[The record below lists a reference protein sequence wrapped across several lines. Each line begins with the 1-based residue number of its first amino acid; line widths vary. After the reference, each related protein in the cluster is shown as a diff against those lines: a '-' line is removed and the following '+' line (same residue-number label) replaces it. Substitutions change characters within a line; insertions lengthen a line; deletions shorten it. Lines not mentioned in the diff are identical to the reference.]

1 MIDAIGL
8 SKTYAG
14 TGRPAL
20 NDVSLQVPKG
30 AVYGIL
36 GRSGAGKSTLI
47 RCLNLLERP
56 TSGRIIVNGNDITRM
71 DKTALREYRL
81 RTGMIFQHFNLLHA
95 RSVADNIAV
104 PLEIAKVPKAA
115 RQARVAELLE
125 LVGLADKAAA
135 FPSQLSGGQK
145 QRVGIARALSTQPK
159 VLLCDEATSALDPQT
174 TASVLQLL
182 AEINR
187 ELKLTIVLITHE
199 MDVIRTLCDRVAV
212 LEQGKIIEQGEVWQ
226 IFGNPQHEVT
236 RSMTG
241 TLHHARP
248 GESEALAAGRQ
259 VVTLHFDGSSGREPN
274 LQQIAGLLGAQA
286 SLLSSSCEHIQGR
299 TIGQIRVRLAQPL
312 DLAALRQHGWVADRF
327 TLGTEVIA

>member
-1 MIDAIGL
+1 MIEIVGL

-20 NDVSLQVPKG
+20 NDVSLQVPRG

-95 RSVADNIAV
+95 RSVADNVAV

-135 FPSQLSGGQK
+135 FPSQLSGGQNSAW
-145 QRVGIARALSTQPK
+145 GSPARWPRGRMCCCAMRPPAPSTPRPRPR
-159 VLLCDEATSALDPQT
+159 CSACWRIST
-174 TASVLQLL
+174 KS
-182 AEINR
+182 
-187 ELKLTIVLITHE
+187 
-199 MDVIRTLCDRVAV
+199 
-212 LEQGKIIEQGEVWQ
+212 
-226 IFGNPQHEVT
+226 
-236 RSMTG
+236 
-241 TLHHARP
+241 
-248 GESEALAAGRQ
+248 
-259 VVTLHFDGSSGREPN
+259 
-274 LQQIAGLLGAQA
+274 
-286 SLLSSSCEHIQGR
+286 
-299 TIGQIRVRLAQPL
+299 
-312 DLAALRQHGWVADRF
+312 
-327 TLGTEVIA
+327 

>member
-1 MIDAIGL
+1 MIEIAGL

-115 RQARVAELLE
+115 RQA
-125 LVGLADKAAA
+125 
-135 FPSQLSGGQK
+135 K
-145 QRVGIARALSTQPK
+145 QVKEI
-159 VLLCDEATSALDPQT
+159 
-174 TASVLQLL
+174 SV
-182 AEINR
+182 
-187 ELKLTIVLITHE
+187 
-199 MDVIRTLCDRVAV
+199 
-212 LEQGKIIEQGEVWQ
+212 
-226 IFGNPQHEVT
+226 
-236 RSMTG
+236 
-241 TLHHARP
+241 
-248 GESEALAAGRQ
+248 
-259 VVTLHFDGSSGREPN
+259 
-274 LQQIAGLLGAQA
+274 
-286 SLLSSSCEHIQGR
+286 
-299 TIGQIRVRLAQPL
+299 
-312 DLAALRQHGWVADRF
+312 
-327 TLGTEVIA
+327 